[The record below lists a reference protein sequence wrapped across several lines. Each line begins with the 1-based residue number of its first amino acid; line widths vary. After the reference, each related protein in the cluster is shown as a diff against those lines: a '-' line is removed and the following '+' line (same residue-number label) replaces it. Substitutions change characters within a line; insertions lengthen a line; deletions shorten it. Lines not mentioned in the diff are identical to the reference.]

1 MHTSAGG
8 RPSSGA
14 AIGKVSEKKDST
26 GAWVK
31 YAYDANGRQ
40 TSITYPNRGEV
51 VTTSYAPVDPA
62 DQILLNDTRP
72 RTIIRKINNIEV
84 ERTYYAYLPTQ
95 EIVERAATQGVA
107 YGAVGNLRTVTTW
120 YPAAEDD
127 YSAGRVKSVRYE
139 DGQMDFYAYSWIDSI
154 WTETVTRVHEQEPD
168 PVAMQTT
175 RRSTIYNRI
184 GNLVEE
190 RTELMT
196 AAGVWEQID
205 GVAYEYSVNGKETK
219 RTTFNGLI
227 TTSEWAGTCCGK
239 SSETASDGTRTTFT
253 YDDNGRL
260 IVRTVLDPNP
270 IETHIG
276 YDAIGRETVTWTTNR
291 VAHLG
296 TTPLHATYDALGRVV
311 SQTDNLGTTTT

>member
-1 MHTSAGG
+1 MNSRDKCMKSPEKDWSYVT
-8 RPSSGA
+8 SGA

-26 GAWVK
+26 GAVVQ
-31 YAYDANGRQ
+31 YGYDANGRQ
-40 TSITYPNRGEV
+40 ISVTYPNRSEV

-62 DQILLNDTRP
+62 DQFLLNDTRP
-72 RTIIRKINNIEV
+72 RTVTRTINAIEV

-95 EIVERAATQGVA
+95 EIVERCATQGAA
-107 YGAVGNLRTVTTW
+107 YGAAGNLRTVKTW

-127 YSAGRVKSVRYE
+127 YSAGRVKSVRYK
-139 DGQMDFYAYSWIDSI
+139 DGQMDLYTYSWIDSI
-154 WTETVTRVHEQEPD
+154 WTETVTRVHEEEPD

-175 RRSTIYNRI
+175 RRSAIYNRI
-184 GNLVEE
+184 GNLVEQ

-196 AAGVWEQID
+196 APGVWEQID
-205 GVAYEYSVNGKETK
+205 GVVYEYSVNGKETK

-239 SSETASDGTRTTFT
+239 SSETAPDGTRTTFT

-276 YDAIGRETVTWTTNR
+276 YDA
-291 VAHLG
+291 
-296 TTPLHATYDALGRVV
+296 LGRQIV
-311 SQTDNLGTTTT
+311 SWRKTRDRLL